1 MSSAAV
7 SGAETDLEWQEIMAI
22 DADIE
27 PVMSSIRHLR
37 DVFCSLQGSLSFF
50 CAGEVALA
58 VSTRSVICR
67 LRLGLGQKYVLGPYI
82 IYGKHSVKFRS
93 AI

>member
-1 MSSAAV
+1 MASFVGMSSAAV

-37 DVFCSLQGSLSFF
+37 GVFCSLQGSFLFILF
-50 CAGEVALA
+50 
-58 VSTRSVICR
+58 
-67 LRLGLGQKYVLGPYI
+67 I
-82 IYGKHSVKFRS
+82 ILK
-93 AI
+93 